1 MKALRQSAGWRLKP
15 VFRWSTAC
23 LPATTTSRPRFGRPT
38 RAAISR
44 RRRLKWPTWSRR
56 SSPRPKTR
64 TTTST
69 TKTKTTWKS
78 PTRMRNLTVNKPSHA
93 GGAHRA
99 NTRSARRRAREFA
112 LQGIYSWLLRGDGGT
127 QDAGE
132 IDAHIRDA
140 DAFSEADA
148 EWFKTLLQ
156 GV

>member
-1 MKALRQSAGWRLKP
+1 
-15 VFRWSTAC
+15 
-23 LPATTTSRPRFGRPT
+23 
-38 RAAISR
+38 
-44 RRRLKWPTWSRR
+44 
-56 SSPRPKTR
+56 
-64 TTTST
+64 
-69 TKTKTTWKS
+69 
-78 PTRMRNLTVNKPSHA
+78 MRNLTVNNPSHA

-148 EWFKTLLQ
+148 EWFKTLLH
-156 GV
+156 GVFQEAAPLREKFEPYIDRPLDELSPIEHSILLIGSYELVFHVERSEEHTSELQSLMRISYAVFCLK